1 MTQSVPNNVHW
12 HDTTITK
19 EQRQRLT
26 GHKSFTLWFTGL
38 SGSGKSTL
46 ANRLDQRLYESNIKS
61 YVLDGDNIRHGL
73 NKDLGFSPDD
83 RQENIRRIGE
93 VANLFVDSGTVVL
106 TAFVSP
112 YQSDRQ
118 LARELLSHDE
128 FIEIYVKCALEECEK
143 RDPKGLYEK
152 AREGKIPEFTGI
164 SAPYEAPENPE
175 LIVSTDEL
183 SIPEAVDKIFNYLKN
198 RNLLS

>member
-118 LARELLSHDE
+118 LARELLSQGE

-164 SAPYEAPENPE
+164 SAPYEVPENPE

-183 SIPEAVDKIFNYLKN
+183 SITEAVDKIFNYLNN
-198 RNLLS
+198 RKLL